1 MAMPVPTAHTMM
13 PKRRMEDEDP
23 SQQKYGRLE
32 EEGNISQDKERFA
45 RENHCEI
52 ERRRRNKMSAYIT
65 ELSDMVPTCNALARK
80 PDKLTILRMAVAHI
94 KSLRGITNTPPND
107 GTYKPSFL
115 TDNELKHLILEA
127 ADGFLFV
134 VSCDTGRIIY
144 VSDSLTPVLNHAQSD
159 WFGAS
164 VYDYI
169 HPEDQEKVREQLSTT
184 DSQSNGRI
192 LDLKT
197 GTVKKEGSQSAMR
210 LCMGS
215 RRGFICRIKVGNVS
229 PESLGY
235 LNRVRQRNSLGP
247 SRDGNNF
254 AVVHCTGY
262 IKNWPPQGIQMDR
275 NPEDEMHASSS
286 CCLVAIGRLQVTS
299 TPNANDLNNSENSHE
314 FVSRHSLDG
323 KFTFVDH
330 RVINLMGF
338 SPPELL
344 GKSCFDFIHSEDQ
357 SHMKEN
363 FDQVV
368 KMKGQVMTLM
378 YRFRAKTGEWVWL
391 RTSAFAFLNPYTDD
405 IEYIVCT
412 NTPAKSNSGLTGPV
426 NDPVGPS
433 PTDYRSHPSVGTS
446 SAQGPGAGLDYSI
459 AGPGRQDMYGTQ
471 QQQPAVY
478 SYDPTSSP
486 VAGYGS
492 PGHQGLQSVGG
503 RGSVGKAS
511 GSPTPPQSAWSQQGS
526 TPGPDYP
533 YSNMSPARSPS
544 TGYAR
549 PPGGGAPPAPSMWG
563 GWQGNNGS
571 GEHLTGAPGGPPT
584 TTEGVDM
591 LSMLGHAGGG
601 PTPYENLGSMFSGQ
615 YQ

>member
-1 MAMPVPTAHTMM
+1 MAMPVPTPHSLMQ
-13 PKRRMEDEDP
+13 PKRRLDDEDP
-23 SQQKYGRLE
+23 NGQKYGRLE
-32 EEGNISQDKERFA
+32 EGQEINDKERFA

-94 KSLRGITNTPPND
+94 KQLRGITNTPPND

-134 VSCDTGRIIY
+134 VSCDTGRVIY
-144 VSDSLTPVLNHAQSD
+144 VSDSITPVLNHAQSD

-169 HPEDQEKVREQLSTT
+169 HPEDQEKVREQLSSS
-184 DSQSNGRI
+184 DNQNNGRI

-210 LCMGS
+210 LAMGS

-275 NPEDEMHASSS
+275 NPEDEMHANSS

-299 TPNANDLNNSENSHE
+299 TPNSGDLSSENNHE
-314 FVSRHSLDG
+314 FVSRHALDG
-323 KFTFVDH
+323 NFTFVDH
-330 RVINLMGF
+330 RIMQLMGY

-344 GKSCFDFIHSEDQ
+344 GKSWFEFIHNEDQ
-357 SHMKEN
+357 SHMKNSFEK
-363 FDQVV
+363 VIE
-368 KMKGQVMTLM
+368 MKGQPMSM
-378 YRFRAKTGEWVWL
+378 SYRFRAKNNTWIWL
-391 RTSAFAFLNPYTDD
+391 RTSAFAFLNPYTEE

-412 NTPAKSNSGLTGPV
+412 NSIAKSVTETPGLVASSSTEQ
-426 NDPVGPS
+426 
-433 PTDYRSHPSVGTS
+433 YRAP
-446 SAQGPGAGLDYSI
+446 AGLDYSI
-459 AGPGRQDMYGTQ
+459 PSAGGRQDMYPQAG
-471 QQQPAVY
+471 PVY
-478 SYDPTSSP
+478 SYDPTPSP
-486 VAGYGS
+486 VAAYGS
-492 PGHQGLQSVGG
+492 PSQALGGVGG

-511 GSPTPPQSAWSQQGS
+511 GSPTPPQSAWSQPGS
-526 TPGPDYP
+526 TPGPEQYPP
-533 YSNMSPARSPS
+533 YSGMSPARSPCPS
-544 TGYAR
+544 TGGYPRA
-549 PPGGGAPPAPSMWG
+549 PAAPASSMWPGQWQNNNGAGDLSAGVSAPPTS
-563 GWQGNNGS
+563 
-571 GEHLTGAPGGPPT
+571 
-584 TTEGVDM
+584 EGVDM
-591 LSMLGHAGGG
+591 LSMLGHHGAG
-601 PTPYENLGSMFSGQ
+601 TTYESLGSMFTGQ

>member
-1 MAMPVPTAHTMM
+1 
-13 PKRRMEDEDP
+13 
-23 SQQKYGRLE
+23 
-32 EEGNISQDKERFA
+32 
-45 RENHCEI
+45 
-52 ERRRRNKMSAYIT
+52 MSAYIT

-94 KSLRGITNTPPND
+94 KSLRGITSTPTND

-134 VSCDTGRIIY
+134 VSCENGRVIY
-144 VSDSLTPVLNHAQSD
+144 VSDSVTPVLNHAQGD

-169 HPEDQEKVREQLSTT
+169 HPEDQEKVREQLSA
-184 DSQSNGRI
+184 SENQSNGRI

-299 TPNANDLNNSENSHE
+299 TPNSGDLNSENSHE
-314 FVSRHSLDG
+314 FVSRHSLEG
-323 KFTFVDH
+323 NFTFVDH
-330 RVINLMGF
+330 RIMQLMGY

-344 GKSCFDFIHSEDQ
+344 GKSCFEFIHNEDQ
-357 SHMKEN
+357 AHMKEN
-363 FDQVV
+363 FEQVV

-378 YRFRAKTGEWVWL
+378 YRFRAKNNSWIWL
-391 RTSAFAFLNPYTDD
+391 RTSAFAFLNPYTDE

-412 NTPAKSNSGLTGPV
+412 NSLAKSNSISGPE
-426 NDPVGPS
+426 PALAS
-433 PTDYRSHPSVGTS
+433 SSTEQYRTP
-446 SAQGPGAGLDYSI
+446 AGLDYSI
-459 AGPGRQDMYGTQ
+459 PGRQDMY
-471 QQQPAVY
+471 QQPGAVY
-478 SYDPTSSP
+478 SYDPTPSP
-486 VAGYGS
+486 VAAYGS
-492 PGHQGLQSVGG
+492 PGQGLQPVGG

-511 GSPTPPQSAWSQQGS
+511 GSPTPPQSAWPQPGS
-526 TPGPDYP
+526 TPGPESYP
-533 YSNMSPARSPS
+533 YSAGMSPARSPS
-544 TGYAR
+544 TAGYSRA
-549 PPGGGAPPAPSMWG
+549 PPPPPASSMWGAQWQNNNGNTELAPPAAS
-563 GWQGNNGS
+563 S
-571 GEHLTGAPGGPPT
+571 ES
-584 TTEGVDM
+584 VDM
-591 LSMLGHAGGG
+591 LSMLGGHHGA
-601 PTPYENLGSMFSGQ
+601 PASYESLGSMFTGQ

>member
-1 MAMPVPTAHTMM
+1 MAMPVPTAHSMM
-13 PKRRMEDEDP
+13 PKRRLEDEDP
-23 SQQKYGRLE
+23 TGQKYGRLE
-32 EEGNISQDKERFA
+32 EDQGMGPDKERFA

-144 VSDSLTPVLNHAQSD
+144 VSDSLTPVLNHAQGD

-184 DSQSNGRI
+184 DNQNNGRI

-247 SRDGNNF
+247 SRDGNSF

-262 IKNWPPQGIQMDR
+262 IKNWPPTGIQLDR
-275 NPEDEMHASSS
+275 NPEDDMHASSS

-299 TPNANDLNNSENSHE
+299 TPNSNDLNNSENSHE
-314 FVSRHSLDG
+314 FVSRHSMDG
-323 KFTFVDH
+323 TFTFVDH
-330 RVINLMGF
+330 RVTNLMGF

-344 GKSCFDFIHSEDQ
+344 DKSCYEFIHSEDQ

-363 FDQVV
+363 FDQVI

-378 YRFRAKTGEWVWL
+378 YRFRAKNNEWVWL

-412 NTPAKSNSGLTGPV
+412 NSPAKSTSIGTA
-426 NDPVGPS
+426 DPVANS
-433 PTDYRSHPSVGTS
+433 SADYRHPPS
-446 SAQGPGAGLDYSI
+446 AGLDYSI
-459 AGPGRQDMYGTQ
+459 PGRQDMYGN
-471 QQQPAVY
+471 QQPGVY
-478 SYDPTSSP
+478 SYDPTPSP
-486 VAGYGS
+486 VAYGS
-492 PGHQGLQSVGG
+492 PGQGLQPVGG

-511 GSPTPPQSAWSQQGS
+511 GSPTPPQSAWSQPGS
-526 TPGPDYP
+526 TPGPESSYP
-533 YSNMSPARSPS
+533 YSGMSPARSPG

-549 PPGGGAPPAPSMWG
+549 PPAAAAPSMWQ
-563 GWQGNNGS
+563 WQNNNGS
-571 GEHLTGAPGGPPT
+571 ADLTSAPP

-591 LSMLGHAGGG
+591 LTMLGHPGTA
-601 PTPYENLGSMFSGQ
+601 PNYENLGSMFTGQ